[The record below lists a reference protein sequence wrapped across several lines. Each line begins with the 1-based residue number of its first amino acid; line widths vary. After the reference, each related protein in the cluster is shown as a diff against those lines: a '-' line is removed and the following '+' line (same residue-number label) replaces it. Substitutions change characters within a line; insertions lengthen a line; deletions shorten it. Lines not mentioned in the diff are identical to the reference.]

1 MKSHHKCWE
10 PDETEYKIAE
20 FSKLAAAS
28 SSTKLSKYDAPTCKY
43 LDKTVVVF
51 T

>member
-20 FSKLAAAS
+20 FQMRVRVPTFTRP
-28 SSTKLSKYDAPTCKY
+28 STMGTM
-43 LDKTVVVF
+43 
-51 T
+51 